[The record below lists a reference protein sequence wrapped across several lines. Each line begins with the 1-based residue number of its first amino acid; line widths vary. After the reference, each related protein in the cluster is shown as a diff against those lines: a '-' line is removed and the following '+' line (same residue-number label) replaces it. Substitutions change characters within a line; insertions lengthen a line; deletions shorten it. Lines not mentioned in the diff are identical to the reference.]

1 MGAFAEKKKELMEAS
16 KSSRKV
22 FNVQNFNK
30 LGTALINDPEY
41 VATVATT
48 KDGEIETKETR
59 PVAELRKKM
68 IGDVLKAAGHDATE
82 QEKFV
87 NEYQYST
94 LPLHGVVSE
103 MITEYMSTGTPFAF
117 TRKEDMKASILIEQ
131 QDEVIKEVRSP
142 QSGVVSKKKYSA
154 YRKVKARSTC
164 PNNLKSD
171 VK

>member
-1 MGAFAEKKKELMEAS
+1 MGSFAEKKKELMEAS

-30 LGTALINDPEY
+30 LGTALINDPDY
-41 VATVATT
+41 TATVAVT
-48 KDGEIETKETR
+48 KDGAIETKETK
-59 PVAELRKKM
+59 PVADLRKKM

-103 MITEYMSTGTPFAF
+103 MLTEYMSTGAPFAF

-131 QDEVIKEVRSP
+131 QAEVIKEVKSP
-142 QSGVVSKKKYSA
+142 QTKEVKKKKYSA

-164 PNNLKSD
+164 PANLKED
-171 VK
+171 V

>member
-1 MGAFAEKKKELMEAS
+1 MGVFADKKKELMEAGNT
-16 KSSRKV
+16 KKKV

-30 LGTALINDPEY
+30 LGTALLNDPDY
-41 VATVATT
+41 TATVATT
-48 KDGEIETKETR
+48 KDGAIETKETH
-59 PVAELRKKM
+59 PVADLRKKM

-103 MITEYMSTGTPFAF
+103 MLTEYMGTGSPFAF
-117 TRKEDMKASILIEQ
+117 NRKEDMKASILIEPQ
-131 QDEVIKEVRSP
+131 AETVKEVKSP
-142 QSGVVSKKKYSA
+142 KTGDVSKKRYSA

-164 PNNLKSD
+164 PANLKSD